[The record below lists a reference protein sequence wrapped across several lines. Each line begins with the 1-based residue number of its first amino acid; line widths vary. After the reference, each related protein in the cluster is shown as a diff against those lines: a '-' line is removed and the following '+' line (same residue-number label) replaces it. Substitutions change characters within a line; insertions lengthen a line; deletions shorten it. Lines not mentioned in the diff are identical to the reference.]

1 MKSQLITVFTGSRLL
16 TKHFDCLFIILM
28 IWFLQP
34 NSKQDKQVSLSKLL
48 TIEHIDNEK
57 KNPGFLVGEWAKN
70 RITTHPLSI

>member
-1 MKSQLITVFTGSRLL
+1 
-16 TKHFDCLFIILM
+16 M